1 MWEQGRSFL
10 NLSSWQPW
18 WLSVSPFTLFGRRGE
33 ATTSASWSPSCL
45 VLFSCLWSLL
55 LYRYDS
61 CFYKVMTIHKMVH
74 FVVFYHLVIGFSNMK
89 RVRWAAWNDDCH
101 CYFNHNIFVSCR
113 HLGLIGL
120 FFVLS
125 RGAMTSVLTR
135 CNLKFFA
142 NILHSVSSMYHICA
156 TLHASLFYT
165 SHCHWWHRCFANWM
179 QLLFPLGRISVMVY
193 GCLASVIFCGYII
206 YDTDNLIKRY
216 SYDEYIW
223 ASVSLYLD
231 IINLFLSLLTIFRA
245 VESWWIFCLLLSF
258 LSFWPRKHRM
268 YNGPYCLS
276 KTIHSDYVNQ
286 LIGLM
291 LMYMFLLLLHFCFLS
306 D

>member
-1 MWEQGRSFL
+1 MKHILQLKCNLDNYFMSSWCSALARLMFQAYWIEGLLILQCTQKSPMEVFFYFYQMWEQGRSSL

-74 FVVFYHLVIGFSNMK
+74 FVVFDHLVIGFSNMK

-165 SHCHWWHRCFANWM
+165 SHCHWWHRCFA
-179 QLLFPLGRISVMVY
+179 
-193 GCLASVIFCGYII
+193 
-206 YDTDNLIKRY
+206 K
-216 SYDEYIW
+216 
-223 ASVSLYLD
+223 LD
-231 IINLFLSLLTIFRA
+231 A
-245 VESWWIFCLLLSF
+245 VTVPS
-258 LSFWPRKHRM
+258 R
-268 YNGPYCLS
+268 
-276 KTIHSDYVNQ
+276 
-286 LIGLM
+286 
-291 LMYMFLLLLHFCFLS
+291 
-306 D
+306 